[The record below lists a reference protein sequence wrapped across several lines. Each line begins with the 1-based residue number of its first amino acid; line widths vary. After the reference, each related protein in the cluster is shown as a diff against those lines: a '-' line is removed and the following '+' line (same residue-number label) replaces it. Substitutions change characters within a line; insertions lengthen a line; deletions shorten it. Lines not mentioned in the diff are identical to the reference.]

1 MSEDNPYAPPISD
14 LTGVVDFMGD
24 TELAGRWTRFVAS
37 FVDGIIGLCYGIP
50 ILYMLGYFEYAVA
63 RQQPPFL
70 LTFAM
75 AVLGFIGFLLVH
87 GYLLKTN
94 GQTVGK
100 KLTGI
105 RIVDLDGN
113 LPDFAK
119 VILLRYLPMSLVA
132 MIPVLGRWLTLID
145 VLFIFRQD
153 RRCLHDL
160 LAATKVVKVSRLG

>member
-37 FVDGIIGLCYGIP
+37 FVDGIIGLCYAIP
-50 ILYMLGYFEYAVA
+50 ILYMLGTFSYIVA
-63 RQQPPFL
+63 KQQPPHL
-70 LTFAM
+70 LTIAG

-132 MIPVLGRWLTLID
+132 MIPVLGGCLSLVD

-153 RRCLHDL
+153 RRCIHDL
-160 LAATKVVKVSRLG
+160 LAGTKVVMVRKVG